1 RRIHEK
7 AVSIW
12 LKADADVIMRR
23 VRRRADRPLL
33 QTADP
38 EGTVAR
44 LLSEREPVY
53 QLADLTICSRDVPHD
68 RVVEDCIEALQA
80 LLLPAPEAEVQ
91 PATPQSDPGQADPV
105 QADSMQTDSMQA
117 MSALR

>member
-1 RRIHEK
+1 
-7 AVSIW
+7 
-12 LKADADVIMRR
+12 M
-23 VRRRADRPLL
+23 
-33 QTADP
+33 
-38 EGTVAR
+38 
-44 LLSEREPVY
+44 
-53 QLADLTICSRDVPHD
+53 PHD

-91 PATPQSDPGQADPV
+91 PATPQSDPGQTDPVQADPV